1 MKQPAILNDMR
12 ISWLIVVFLLGT
24 VGLASAY
31 EVDPDQYIDQS
42 FVIDEEAALPVP
54 VSRTEKGWLG
64 LSIQSVD
71 KNFTS
76 AFGGRVSN
84 GALVADVVSGGPA
97 DRGGVKVGDVILDF
111 AGNPVDT
118 ATDLAGIVADHQP
131 GSRVPLIVWRDG
143 RKWELDLTVGIK
155 TASKNDRIAAAEKA
169 AADFGITLDWS
180 KKDSGESGLKV
191 VGVKDSSPAK
201 ASGLL
206 SGDVILQAGQ
216 KDIDSAVS
224 FCKILDSGAKQNKP
238 VLLLVKR
245 KKSNIFL
252 VFRFGVK

>member
-1 MKQPAILNDMR
+1 MKQPAILYEMR
-12 ISWLIVVFLLGT
+12 ISWLIVAFILGT

-42 FVIDEEAALPVP
+42 FVIDEEAAPPVA
-54 VSRTEKGWLG
+54 VSRPEKGWLG

-71 KNFTS
+71 KNFT
-76 AFGGRVSN
+76 AALGGRVSN

-97 DRGGVKVGDVILDF
+97 DRGGVKVGDIILDF
-111 AGNPVDT
+111 AGNPVAT
-118 ATDLAGIVADHQP
+118 ATDLAGIVADYQP
-131 GSRVPLIVWRDG
+131 GSRVTLIVWRDG

-155 TASKNDRIAAAEKA
+155 AAFKNDRIAAAEKA
-169 AADFGITLDWS
+169 AADFGITFDWS
-180 KKDSGESGLKV
+180 KKDSREFGLKV
-191 VGVKDSSPAK
+191 VDVKDSSPAA

-206 SGDVILQAGQ
+206 SGDVIMQAGQ
-216 KDIDSAVS
+216 KDIDSAVPL
-224 FCKILDSGAKQNKP
+224 CEILDSGAKQNKP

-245 KKSNIFL
+245 QKSNLFL